1 VSFVCVGSD
10 GGGCGDIG
18 LGHGFEFVLIEDY
31 QIEEKDEV
39 IVEMVEVEPHQ
50 Q

>member
-1 VSFVCVGSD
+1 MSFVCVGSD

-18 LGHGFEFVLIEDY
+18 LGHGFEFVIIEDD
-31 QIEEKDEV
+31 QKEEEDED